1 MESES
6 YLQGSSESHGQE
18 VAVLRFTRCQ
28 MSLNLCH
35 LNHSPNWKSGRSRLK
50 SPAMCVYT
58 FAWFGG
64 EWWEGVCLTN

>member
-18 VAVLRFTRCQ
+18 VAALRFTRCQ
-28 MSLNLCH
+28 MGLNLCD

-50 SPAMCVYT
+50 SPAM
-58 FAWFGG
+58 WDLHGLGESGG
-64 EWWEGVCLTN
+64 RVFV